1 MAVLRRALSE
11 HDMHLAAAT
20 GDARR
25 GRGGGG
31 GGGSGGRRCCNGLA
45 EWVDV
50 EARVSL
56 GLALL
61 ARAKPPEQLPA
72 TSSTSPLQEAS
83 TLADREALR
92 SDERIEEPSRSLGVQ
107 FKGMSLQVG

>member
-11 HDMHLAAAT
+11 HDMLLAAAT

-31 GGGSGGRRCCNGLA
+31 GGGGRRRCNGLA

-61 ARAKPPEQLPA
+61 ARAQPPEHLPT
-72 TSSTSPLQEAS
+72 TSSTRPLEEVS

-92 SDERIEEPSRSLGVQ
+92 SDERSEEPLMSLGVQ

>member
-11 HDMHLAAAT
+11 HDMRLAAAT
-20 GDARR
+20 GDACR
-25 GRGGGG
+25 GRGGG
-31 GGGSGGRRCCNGLA
+31 GGGSGGRRRCNGLA

-61 ARAKPPEQLPA
+61 ARAQPPEELP
-72 TSSTSPLQEAS
+72 TSSTRPLQRAS
-83 TLADREALR
+83 TLADHEALR
-92 SDERIEEPSRSLGVQ
+92 SDEKSKEPLRSLGVQ

>member
-25 GRGGGG
+25 GRGGG

-61 ARAKPPEQLPA
+61 ARALPPEELPA

-92 SDERIEEPSRSLGVQ
+92 SDERSEEPLRSLGVQ
-107 FKGMSLQVG
+107 FKGMSLQVD

>member
-11 HDMHLAAAT
+11 HDMRLAAAT

-25 GRGGGG
+25 GRGGA
-31 GGGSGGRRCCNGLA
+31 GSGGRRRCNGLA

-61 ARAKPPEQLPA
+61 ARVQPPEELPT
-72 TSSTSPLQEAS
+72 TSSTRPLQEAS
-83 TLADREALR
+83 TLANREALR
-92 SDERIEEPSRSLGVQ
+92 SDERSEDSLRSLGVQ